1 MRLRITKVDE
11 YQLLTCVKHDL
22 WGSHTARFG
31 QWKPG
36 DLLAVIVEGKLAA
49 LGRVEGK
56 PFKSDLVVWDNGRF
70 PHRIKVVFDHFLET
84 GSRPAVLG
92 GIRDMLTAKWGPKY
106 GWGILNQQ
114 LLEGQDAEMVV
125 SAIAQQ
131 PNSIASVR
139 ETLPGLLEA
148 AKVQRSASAK
158 KRARH
163 LPAGAAKGALKLHSD
178 GAVNLMLREEPPV
191 SAGESS
197 LHTKAQSEI
206 VQLGQIVGC
215 SVWVAANDQN
225 RMHRGKPL
233 AEGCVKSL
241 PRMGLSEEAARR
253 ISLID
258 VLWLQKNAPI
268 AAFEIEASTSVYSGL
283 LRMAD
288 LLAVVP
294 ALNIKIFIVAPES
307 RRDKV
312 MSELGRPIFRKIGLD
327 DSCRYI
333 STETLT
339 KLVEK
344 AKDFGGH
351 MQPSILDSVAEAL
364 EDEEQSDL

>member
-11 YQLLTCVKHDL
+11 YQLLTCVKHNL

-49 LGRVEGK
+49 LGRVEGE
-56 PFKSDLVVWDNGRF
+56 PFKSDLVVWDNGQF
-70 PHRIKVVFDHFLET
+70 PHRIKVVFDHFLAE

-114 LLEGQDAEMVV
+114 LLEGKDAEMVV
-125 SAIAQQ
+125 LAITQQ
-131 PNSIASVR
+131 PNSVSSVR
-139 ETLPGLLEA
+139 ESLPELLEA
-148 AKVQRSASAK
+148 ARRQRCESANR
-158 KRARH
+158 RARH
-163 LPAGAAKGALKLHSD
+163 LQVLGPKGGHKTHSD
-178 GAVNLMLREEPPV
+178 GAVSLMLREEPPA
-191 SAGESS
+191 SPGESS

-225 RMHRGKPL
+225 RLHRGRPL
-233 AEGCVKSL
+233 AEGCVKTL
-241 PRMGLSEEAARR
+241 PRMGLSEEATKR

-258 VLWLQKNAPI
+258 ALWLQKNAPI

-307 RRDKV
+307 RRAKV

-333 STETLT
+333 STEALT